1 MSSKQIG
8 EPTEEINILLRRT
21 AVPKCDI
28 TPAVK
33 GLMAQCKQDMYM
45 NHSTV
50 TYHKLNTTGIN
61 HNMYHKIAH
70 YHSYLHHV
78 SRACAP
84 SSSFSF
90 AHTHT
95 HTHTRTHT
103 HTPSYTHTHTLTH
116 THRYHPTN
124 QPTNQ

>member
-1 MSSKQIG
+1 
-8 EPTEEINILLRRT
+8 
-21 AVPKCDI
+21 
-28 TPAVK
+28 
-33 GLMAQCKQDMYM
+33 MAQCKQDMYM

-50 TYHKLNTTGIN
+50 TYHRLNTTGIN

-84 SSSFSF
+84 SSPFSF

-95 HTHTRTHT
+95 HTHTPHNPTVI
-103 HTPSYTHTHTLTH
+103 SVSDKTLHSKTDII
-116 THRYHPTN
+116 
-124 QPTNQ
+124 QA

>member
-1 MSSKQIG
+1 
-8 EPTEEINILLRRT
+8 
-21 AVPKCDI
+21 
-28 TPAVK
+28 
-33 GLMAQCKQDMYM
+33 MAQCKQDMYM

-84 SSSFSF
+84 SSPFSF

-95 HTHTRTHT
+95 HTHTRTQHT
-103 HTPSYTHTHTLTH
+103 HTHPHTHTHIHSRTH
-116 THRYHPTN
+116 IDITQPTN
-124 QPTNQ
+124 QPISRIRQDISDKSVRI

>member
-1 MSSKQIG
+1 
-8 EPTEEINILLRRT
+8 
-21 AVPKCDI
+21 
-28 TPAVK
+28 
-33 GLMAQCKQDMYM
+33 MAQCKQDMYM

-84 SSSFSF
+84 SSPFSF

-95 HTHTRTHT
+95 HTHTRTHN
-103 HTPSYTHTHTLTH
+103 THTHTHTHPHTH
-116 THRYHPTN
+116 THIHSRTHIDITQPTN
-124 QPTNQ
+124 QPISRIRQDISDKSVRI

>member
-1 MSSKQIG
+1 
-8 EPTEEINILLRRT
+8 
-21 AVPKCDI
+21 
-28 TPAVK
+28 
-33 GLMAQCKQDMYM
+33 MAQCKQDMYM

-50 TYHKLNTTGIN
+50 TYHILNTTGIN

-84 SSSFSF
+84 SSPFSF

-95 HTHTRTHT
+95 HTHIRTQHTHT
-103 HTPSYTHTHTLTH
+103 HTHPHTHTHIHSRTH
-116 THRYHPTN
+116 IDITQPTN
-124 QPTNQ
+124 QPISRIRQDISDKSVRI